1 MAIYKMVGD
10 KEKLTPVDPT
20 SFGEE
25 GVLERED
32 LQRML
37 RDQPEVL
44 IEKLLVGSF
53 EATVSVRHMSLSK
66 IKDTELEPFFTVIRS
81 AYQKASSHPI
91 EAASPDA
98 GPGDIRHQSR
108 LSETTRPFLI
118 TNCSWRRLLMSSS
131 GLAATAMRSASL
143 PASTVPS

>member
-66 IKDTELEPFFTVIRS
+66 IKDTGLEPFFTVIRS
-81 AYQKASSHPI
+81 AYQEASSHPI

-98 GPGDIRHQSR
+98 
-108 LSETTRPFLI
+108 
-118 TNCSWRRLLMSSS
+118 
-131 GLAATAMRSASL
+131 
-143 PASTVPS
+143 